1 MNTVQLKEELFVRCK
16 CPIVKCFLIQKY
28 LELSINRLSS
38 DSPQQS
44 ICPGGCVLSNCF
56 ACYYSYNTLPFPE
69 EAKSCPTD
77 CSLIRE
83 ELDENCM
90 KFWGHC
96 VRRVYSKLYYQVKKG
111 LLRTIV

>member
-1 MNTVQLKEELFVRCK
+1 MNTVQLKEELFVQCK
-16 CPIVKCFLIQKY
+16 CPIVKCFIIQKC
-28 LELSINRLSS
+28 LELSINRPSS

-44 ICPGGCVLSNCF
+44 ISPGGCVLSNCF
-56 ACYYSYNTLPFPE
+56 ACYYSYNALPFPE

-77 CSLIRE
+77 CPLIRE

-90 KFWGHC
+90 KFWGQC

-111 LLRTIV
+111 LLRTIF